1 MELQGKLIIWGSL
14 ILCVG
19 PVSVGAWL
27 CPSAL
32 GYLLLTLGTLAS
44 IGWVVAAF
52 FIINA
57 MNSDI

>member
-19 PVSVGAWL
+19 LVLAGAWL
-27 CPSAL
+27 PGAL
-32 GYLLLTLGTLAS
+32 GNLLLTLGILAS

>member
-14 ILCVG
+14 ILCAG
-19 PVSVGAWL
+19 PVLVGAWL
-27 CPSAL
+27 PGTLGHLLLAL
-32 GYLLLTLGTLAS
+32 GILAS
-44 IGWVVAAF
+44 IGWVAAAF